1 MREEAEIQT
10 VRETGKRICSSRA
23 TDLRNLQLTLPS
35 TSLTLWSVWDWQC
48 SAQYPSAKSS
58 SNCPT
63 ENVPFFAACTASYLV
78 AVSHSLPIPD
88 LSQWSRWS
96 GRCCRHCRRRGF
108 FCTVAITMGN
118 VGQTPFFLP
127 SSIDKFCQIILL
139 PPQTNEALFFNLPPF
154 LTHHVAVS
162 QHKRLYPLISTTPS
176 SFPSR
181 ANSDG
186 FVPLSVYYSTG
197 QSVSHSRLL
206 LPPDHVRVP
215 RPPVCKGFRGSSPQQ
230 QP

>member
-10 VRETGKRICSSRA
+10 VRQTGKRICSSRA

-35 TSLTLWSVWDWQC
+35 TSLTLWSVWAVQC
-48 SAQYPSAKSS
+48 SARYPSAKSS
-58 SNCPT
+58 SNCPI

-96 GRCCRHCRRRGF
+96 GRCCCRHCRRRGF

-139 PPQTNEALFFNLPPF
+139 PTQKNEALFFNLPPF
-154 LTHHVAVS
+154 LTHQTFTLPFGSTNGCILLFPQLLLPFLPEQTPMVS
-162 QHKRLYPLISTTPS
+162 SLSLYIIPL
-176 SFPSR
+176 
-181 ANSDG
+181 
-186 FVPLSVYYSTG
+186 
-197 QSVSHSRLL
+197 VSHSRLL

-215 RPPVCKGFRGSSPQQ
+215 RPSAGP
-230 QP
+230 